1 MANYIKEV
9 GKLLGV
15 GVEEVFQVDG
25 DPSIKDCFFKFSDND
40 LQLSAVNG
48 GNDTWTVAS
57 DTRLLDILYGRL
69 RIRKLPRKPAIGD
82 MYCYPDPVTPLL
94 WGTCSWRDDVFD
106 NYRFQHGLIF
116 ATREEAI
123 EIAKQMQAVTKQ
135 EGKNND

>member
-1 MANYIKEV
+1 MSKNYMEKV
-9 GKLLGV
+9 AKMLGLEL
-15 GVEEVFQVDG
+15 EESFRIDG
-25 DPSIKDCFFKFSDND
+25 EYGYFMLTETGLWRKTNLEDEYWRRPPY
-40 LQLSAVNG
+40 
-48 GNDTWTVAS
+48 
-57 DTRLLDILYGRL
+57 DILHNLLIAVYE
-69 RIRKLPRKPAIGD
+69 IIKLPRKPAIGD

-135 EGKNND
+135 EGKNNG